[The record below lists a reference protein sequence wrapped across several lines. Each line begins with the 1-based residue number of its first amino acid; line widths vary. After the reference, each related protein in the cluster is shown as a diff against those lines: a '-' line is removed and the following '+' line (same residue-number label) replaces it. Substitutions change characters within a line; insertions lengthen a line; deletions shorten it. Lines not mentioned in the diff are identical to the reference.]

1 MKKTVIKILTV
12 ALIFAL
18 GGCASLSKMVKN
30 ANQIKYDVTPNPL
43 EMHAGKVPMSFTIT
57 FPAKYFVKKAYLV
70 VTPYLVSDID
80 GESEVA
86 FRSQTFQGEKVKDNN
101 PIINYKEGGSF
112 HYSDTIA
119 YQPIYRRSHLELR
132 MNVSKGATGKKLTVA
147 TVRLAEGII
156 TTPELVDDGLLVDNG
171 AITTGN
177 GQKKGL
183 LATVTPTVA
192 KPQPREIQQN
202 LTLYYPIQQSYL
214 PKKEQNKPDVDTFL
228 NKFEQFKND
237 ASMQFLG
244 VDIASYASPDGPI
257 PLNHDLVIG
266 RGNTANKFMGK
277 KLEKAVSD
285 VQNVLQRQ
293 TTPDEDWA
301 GFKKLVEQS
310 NIQDKDL
317 ILRVLQM
324 YNDPNVREQ
333 ELKKMAEVWDVLKVD
348 ILPKLRRSEI
358 YAKFKTR
365 ERTAQEYVNIAKTDP
380 ASLDQQELFYA
391 AQNATGADKE
401 TIYKEYINRYPNDW
415 RAYNNLGVYYLDNG
429 QLDQAEQNF
438 LKADQLDPNNPS
450 ILNNLGVVYWT
461 KGDLQK
467 AKEYFLKAYNL
478 SANNEAIGYNLGV
491 IAIKEAKYQKAVDYF
506 GNKPS
511 FNKALA
517 QLLAGDPQSA
527 ENTINQVNKPD
538 CAWLYYLKA
547 VIAARLDKADD
558 VYSNLQKAVNIKPEL
573 KDYAKNDLEFR
584 KYFDED
590 TFKTIVQ

>member
-30 ANQIKYDVTPNPL
+30 ANQIKYDVNPNPL
-43 EMHAGKVPMSFTIT
+43 EMHAGKVPMSFTVT
-57 FPAKYFVKKAYLV
+57 FPAKYFVKQAYLV

-112 HYSDTIA
+112 RYTDTIA

-171 AITTGN
+171 AVTTGE

-192 KPQPREIQQN
+192 KPQPREIQEN

-214 PKKEQNKPDVDTFL
+214 PKKEQTKPEIDTFL

-285 VQNVLQRQ
+285 AQNIIQRE

-401 TIYKEYINRYPNDW
+401 AIYKEYINRYPNDW

-450 ILNNLGVVYWT
+450 ILNNLGVIYWT
-461 KGDLQK
+461 KGDLAK

-517 QLLAGDPQSA
+517 QLLAGDPQGA

-558 VYSNLQKAVNIKPEL
+558 VYSNLQKAVLNKPEL